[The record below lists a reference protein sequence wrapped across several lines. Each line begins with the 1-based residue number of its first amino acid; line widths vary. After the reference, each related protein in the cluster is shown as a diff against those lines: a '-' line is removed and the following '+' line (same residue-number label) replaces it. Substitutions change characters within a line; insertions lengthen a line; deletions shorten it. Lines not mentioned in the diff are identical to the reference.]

1 MFINKKFILASSSK
15 SRFKILKQNKLN
27 FKQIKPRCDEE
38 KIKQQLLKNKK
49 SPISVVKKLAREKT
63 VSVSINNPKEVTV
76 GCDTII
82 LLNKKMIQK
91 AKNLNEAENKIL
103 KMSGKKHKIISAI
116 SVYKN
121 KTRLWEHVEI
131 TTIEVRNLTIKEIRK
146 YLSFCGRGVL
156 SSVGCYQIEKNGPT
170 IIKNING
177 DFFNV
182 MGFPLFPFLNFLKN
196 NKNYD

>member
-49 SPISVVKKLAREKT
+49 SPISIVKKLAREKT

-82 LLNKKMIQK
+82 LLNKKMIKK
-91 AKNLNEAENKIL
+91 ANNINEAENKIL
-103 KMSGKKHKIISAI
+103 KMSGKKHKIISAV

-121 KTRLWEHVEI
+121 KTRVWEHVET
-131 TTIEVRNLTIKEIRK
+131 TTIEGRKHTIKEIRK

>member
-91 AKNLNEAENKIL
+91 AKNLNEAEKKIL

-131 TTIEVRNLTIKEIRK
+131 TTIEVRKLTIKEIRK

>member
-15 SRFKILKQNKLN
+15 SRFKILKQNKLS

-49 SPISVVKKLAREKT
+49 SPISIVKKLAREKT

-103 KMSGKKHKIISAI
+103 KMSGKKHKIISAV

-121 KTRLWEHVEI
+121 KTRVWEHVET
-131 TTIEVRNLTIKEIRK
+131 TTIEVRKLTIKEIRK

>member
-131 TTIEVRNLTIKEIRK
+131 TTIEVRKLTIKEIRK

-196 NKNYD
+196 NKNHD

>member
-131 TTIEVRNLTIKEIRK
+131 TTIEVRKLTIKEIRK

>member
-27 FKQIKPRCDEE
+27 FKQIKPKCDEE

-121 KTRLWEHVEI
+121 KTRLWEHLEI
-131 TTIEVRNLTIKEIRK
+131 TTIEVRKLTIKEIRK

>member
-196 NKNYD
+196 NKNHD